1 MILKLYYTKF
11 SSYLWGKLKEMLL
24 FRADDMT
31 NLDKEVMRSY
41 PGNDFHLYTI
51 HYAEILKFHLKGRD
65 IEIINDAN
73 WYKFDVH
80 K

>member
-1 MILKLYYTKF
+1 
-11 SSYLWGKLKEMLL
+11 MLL

-73 WYKFDVH
+73 
-80 K
+80 